1 MLISR
6 ISCMESRFMEHP
18 RERRRL
24 LLSML
29 GITIVNSYI
38 VLALNVEVDAI
49 ANERERGWSIF

>member
-1 MLISR
+1 
-6 ISCMESRFMEHP
+6 MEHP